1 MEFTY
6 FIFDE
11 YILED
16 IKIHKFL
23 KKFMIKDNKFC
34 RDTDFPDFLGDSSNF
49 FLLYDNDELCAATAI
64 TFDLV
69 EDKTKIEG
77 INIHF
82 FCSRKAGYEGFL
94 LQKIIDISDSN
105 EWFIK
110 LKPTNERNKKFYE
123 KYNFI
128 KNGEYHYYNI

>member
-1 MEFTY
+1 
-6 FIFDE
+6 
-11 YILED
+11 
-16 IKIHKFL
+16 
-23 KKFMIKDNKFC
+23 MIKDKNLLSYISGYIKDKKNKFC
-34 RDTDFPDFLGDSSNF
+34 RDTDFADFLGDSSNF
-49 FLLYDNDELCAATAI
+49 FLLYDNDELCAAAAI
-64 TFDLV
+64 SFDLI
-69 EDKTKIEG
+69 EDQTKIEG
-77 INIHF
+77 INIQF
-82 FCSRKAGYEGFL
+82 FCSRKAGYGGFL